1 MPFDGIEHLENRT
14 LAELGRVEQLLASE
28 QKWCKGRL
36 RDIGGRHCLVGAIA
50 AAEAGQDLARHVMR
64 AVREVS
70 GKRWWRI
77 ESFNDDPGT
86 THEDVLRVLH
96 RTRENIVADLI
107 CAEERQSRLRHWL
120 QQVQS
125 LSLLRQR
132 RRPQSLIA
140 ASAGQAMQPT
150 EAAPRRGDN
159 QTSASATILERIDA

>member
-1 MPFDGIEHLENRT
+1 MPFDGIDHFENRT
-14 LAELGRVEQLLASE
+14 LVELGRVERLLASE

-86 THEDVLRVLH
+86 THQDVLRVLR

-107 CAEERQSRLRHWL
+107 CAEERQSRVRHWF
-120 QQVQS
+120 QQVRS

-132 RRPQSLIA
+132 CRPRSLIA
-140 ASAGQAMQPT
+140 GSARQAVQTAGTDPRPSAAAPILETT
-150 EAAPRRGDN
+150 EA
-159 QTSASATILERIDA
+159 

>member
-1 MPFDGIEHLENRT
+1 MPFDGLDHFEHQT
-14 LAELGRVEQLLASE
+14 LVELGRVERLLAKE

-50 AAEAGQDLARHVMR
+50 AAEAGQDLARHVVR

-86 THEDVLRVLH
+86 THQDVLRVLR

-107 CAEERQSRLRHWL
+107 CAEERPSRWRHWL
-120 QQVQS
+120 QQVRS

-132 RRPQSLIA
+132 RRPRPLIA
-140 ASAGQAMQPT
+140 APVGQGTPTT
-150 EAAPRRGDN
+150 EAARRRGGARS
-159 QTSASATILERIDA
+159 SASGAILETTEA